1 MQKIKSV
8 LSKWFF
14 LLALTLLAADHPKL
28 VKVKVTDEITVSIPQ
43 GWNPMDGLDFSQRYP
58 SVRAPLAAYT
68 NLDRTID
75 FSVNISATQW
85 PDKDLELAQKFF
97 KSSLMSMF
105 DRVEMI
111 KEGVQEVNKKK
122 YIFFEFDSRVNGAR
136 QEGLQDPVLRYTYIQ
151 YLLEP
156 GKTLVF
162 SFNCSR
168 REKQE
173 WQETARLM
181 MKNIKVKSGKL
192 KAEG

>member
-14 LLALTLLAADHPKL
+14 LLALTLLAADRPKL
-28 VKVKVTDEITVSIPQ
+28 VKVKVTDDITVSIPQ
-43 GWNPMDGLDFSQRYP
+43 GWNSMDELDFSQRYP

-85 PDKDLELAQKFF
+85 PDKDLALAQKFF

-181 MKNIKVKSGKL
+181 MKNIKVKS
-192 KAEG
+192 